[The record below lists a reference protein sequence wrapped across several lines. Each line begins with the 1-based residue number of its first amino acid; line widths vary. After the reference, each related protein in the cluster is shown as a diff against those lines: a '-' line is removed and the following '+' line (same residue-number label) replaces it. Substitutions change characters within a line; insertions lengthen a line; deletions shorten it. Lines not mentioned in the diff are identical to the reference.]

1 MNRNMVLVS
10 VPILVLLV
18 LGGLNVHRKIIWK
31 EPTDGIAWEM
41 RPGGLT
47 AMRVD
52 TDSEAFLRAGIRK
65 GDILYSINKNPVHTR
80 IDIAKNIWLAANLDQ
95 MVIYEINREGLLIHP
110 SFYLKKAGPNPIYF
124 YLALIGLTT
133 ILISLIVLINSRD
146 KLSMPYLY
154 FYLLSILFY
163 SLAVFSPTGVLDG
176 LDTVFYW
183 LDKTAFLAFPP
194 LLLHFFLIFPQRK
207 KIVRRRPRIIFPVY
221 ASAVVFLLARVFY
234 HTAGPSIFEDAEMLR
249 FHDILERWGL
259 FHFCIFALAATGA
272 VFHSARGA
280 SNILI
285 RKQLR
290 FIMMGLGLGI
300 IPFAAFYMIPFLAGR
315 MPSSV
320 SELTVLLM
328 ALVPLAF
335 AYSISRYKLID
346 LEVLIKKAATLV
358 MTFFVIA
365 TVYFVV
371 SSQTRIFP
379 ENRLN
384 VIVLGILAILLGAT
398 LFTPL
403 KKLFQALFDRV
414 IYRRSYEYRKT
425 LLLISK
431 EIGRERDLQDLSQS
445 LLDSI
450 ANALSL
456 RTISLLL
463 AVEDDRHSFSV
474 LKSHGER
481 RAAHGKLRIG
491 DAMLARFHK
500 GDFVSYYALQD
511 YQELKPDLEACAA
524 SGYFHILP
532 LKVEDRIIGLL
543 AMGRKIDGTY
553 LTSEDWE
560 LLAAISASVALAL
573 ENAYLYSRESIR
585 AREMQRL
592 KDYSENIIES
602 LTVGVAVIDDKGK
615 VIGWNRVMENLFGL
629 KKEAAMEKS
638 LSEVVGARTFSAV
651 FPTDTQQDYRLL
663 SEIPLETPTGR
674 IKVFDIARTPLLDN
688 RMQPY
693 GTIIVFEDVTEKINL
708 QRQLLTSEKLASIGL
723 LSAGV
728 AHEINTPLTGISSYI
743 QILQKK
749 LSDTHYTQILEK
761 IETQTDRVGRII
773 KNLLS
778 FARNPSDASFHKM
791 DLKQSLEE
799 ILSLIDYKLKNM
811 NIVLEL
817 DLDPVPPVNVQGERL
832 QQVFINIFLNALD
845 AMPEGGRLRIELK
858 GSGREVLI
866 RIRDS
871 GTGIKSEHLPH
882 IFDPFFT
889 TKGIGKGTGLGLSI
903 SYAIVKEHAGH
914 ISVQS
919 ELNKGTTFTIAIPLD
934 ARAAAAEARLL
945 PGE

>member
-1 MNRNMVLVS
+1 MKKAMVLAAFPVA
-10 VPILVLLV
+10 VLLI
-18 LGGLNVHRKIIWK
+18 LGGFNVHRKAVWK
-31 EPTDGIAWEM
+31 EPTDGITWEM

-47 AMRVD
+47 ATRVD
-52 TDSEAFLRAGIRK
+52 TGSEAYLRAGIRK
-65 GDILYSINKNPVHTR
+65 GDILYSINKNPVGTR
-80 IDIAKNIWLAANLDQ
+80 IDIAKNIWLAAHLDQ
-95 MVIYEINREGLLIHP
+95 MVIYEINRDGLLIHP
-110 SFYLKKAGPNPIYF
+110 SFYLKKSGTNPVYF
-124 YLALIGLTT
+124 YLALVGLTT
-133 ILISLIVLINSRD
+133 VLISLIVFINSRD
-146 KLSMPYLY
+146 KFSPPYVY

-163 SLAVFSPTGVLDG
+163 SLAVFSPTGALDG
-176 LDTVFYW
+176 LDTIFYW
-183 LDKTAFLAFPP
+183 LDKAAFLLFPP

-207 KIVRRRPRIIFPVY
+207 KLIRHRPQIIPSVY
-221 ASAVVFLLARVFY
+221 VPAVVFLLSRIVY
-234 HTAGPSIFEDAEMLR
+234 HALGSSFLEDAEMLR
-249 FHDILERWGL
+249 IHDILERLGL
-259 FHFCIFALAATGA
+259 LHFSLFALAAAAA
-272 VFHSARGA
+272 VLHSAHRT
-280 SNILI
+280 SNVLI

-290 FIMMGLGLGI
+290 FIVSGLGFGI
-300 IPFAAFYMIPFLAGR
+300 LPFSIFYMTPFLAGR
-315 MPSSV
+315 TPSSV

-365 TVYFVV
+365 TFYYFV
-371 SSQTRIFP
+371 SSQTRIFS
-379 ENRLN
+379 ENRFN
-384 VIVLGILAILLGAT
+384 VIILGILAILLGST

-425 LLLISK
+425 LFHISK

-463 AVEDDRHSFSV
+463 ADEQDPHVFSL
-474 LKSHGER
+474 LKSHGDRLTSSGE
-481 RAAHGKLRIG
+481 LRIG
-491 DAMLARFHK
+491 DAMRTRLQK

-524 SGYFHILP
+524 LGYFHILP
-532 LKVEDRIIGLL
+532 LKVEDKIIGLL
-543 AMGRKIDGTY
+543 GMGRKIDGTY

-560 LLAAISASVALAL
+560 LLATISASVALAL
-573 ENAYLYSRESIR
+573 ENAYLYNRESIR

-602 LTVGVAVIDDKGK
+602 LTVGVAVIDDKGM
-615 VIGWNRVMENLFGL
+615 VIGWNRVMESLFRM
-629 KKEAAMEKS
+629 KKQTVMNRS
-638 LSEVVGARTFSAV
+638 LSEVIGDRAFSAV
-651 FPTDTQQDYRLL
+651 FPSDTQQDYRLL
-663 SEIPLETPTGR
+663 SEIPLEIPRGPV
-674 IKVFDIARTPLLDN
+674 KVFDIARTPLLDN

-728 AHEINTPLTGISSYI
+728 AHEINTPLTGISSYV

-749 LSDTHYTQILEK
+749 LTDTHNTQILEK

-778 FARNPSDASFHKM
+778 FARNPSDESFHKV

-845 AMPEGGRLRIELK
+845 AMPDGGRLGIELK
-858 GSGREVLI
+858 GSGQEVVI

-871 GTGIKSEHLPH
+871 GTGIKPEHLPH

-903 SYAIVKEHAGH
+903 SYGIVQEHAGH

-919 ELNKGTTFTIAIPLD
+919 ELNKGTVFTIAIPMD
-934 ARAAAAEARLL
+934 ARAAAAEAKHSRR
-945 PGE
+945 E